1 MLINILTPM
10 LYSPPIKIS
19 ASLHRN
25 LDMLVSSLRSLKYRL
40 VMKQT
45 HPYSISSISLKLL
58 SIGPPR
64 TSMMVVP
71 LQLTCFHATRPLTAF
86 CLNRQLSPFKTL
98 FSWVR
103 DYHFIP
109 PQPFILVSCV
119 SLTSKYWFRQGS
131 ILNSVQFYNHKTVN
145 IFGKFTGKLYLY

>member
-25 LDMLVSSLRSLKYRL
+25 LDMLVSSLRSLKYHL

-45 HPYSISSISLKLL
+45 HLYSISSISLKLL

-98 FSWVR
+98 FSLG
-103 DYHFIP
+103 YETTI
-109 PQPFILVSCV
+109 
-119 SLTSKYWFRQGS
+119 
-131 ILNSVQFYNHKTVN
+131 
-145 IFGKFTGKLYLY
+145 LYLLTLSFQSPVSALPLNIDFVRAQY